1 MPNEGFYRTERRN
14 LTAEDSF
21 QCIAFRSIIAGSA
34 CAVNVDVI
42 NLFGRDAA
50 CGNGLTHREE
60 RAVAFGRASGL
71 VVSVI
76 GIGIATEFAVGSGGI
91 VQ

>member
-1 MPNEGFYRTERRN
+1 M
-14 LTAEDSF
+14 
-21 QCIAFRSIIAGSA
+21 
-34 CAVNVDVI
+34 NVDVI